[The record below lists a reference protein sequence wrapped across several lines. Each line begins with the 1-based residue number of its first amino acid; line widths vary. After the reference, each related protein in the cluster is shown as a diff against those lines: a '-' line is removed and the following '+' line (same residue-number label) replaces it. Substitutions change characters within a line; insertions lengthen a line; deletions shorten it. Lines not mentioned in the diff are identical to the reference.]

1 MVDWQW
7 IVGQNVKRLREER
20 QYAITTLAKITN
32 LHRGTLS
39 KLEEGEGNVTLTI
52 LAIIAEG
59 LKVPPGELWEPPKRE
74 ARRPQRV
81 ASAPGITRRAAP
93 MQGADVLMFEQQRR
107 RRR

>member
-20 QYAITTLAKITN
+20 QYAIMTLAKITN

-59 LKVPPGELWEPPKRE
+59 LKVPPAALWEAPKMP

-81 ASAPGITRRAAP
+81 AQAPGITRRAAP
-93 MQGADVLMFEQQRR
+93 MNADVLLFEQQRR